1 MPGTDEYSG
10 MRAVRRPTRADVEA
24 AARRIAPSLRP
35 TPVVEAD
42 GVVLKLETVQ
52 PTGSFKVRGAL
63 AALTTL
69 DRREHVVTA
78 SAGNHG
84 LAVAWAAELL
94 GLDATVVVPVNAA
107 RAKVDALRRFPATL
121 VEHGASFDDAERHAL
136 SLGGR
141 YVSAYND
148 TEVIAG
154 AGTIALELPDV
165 ETLVV
170 PVGGGGLCSGVSL
183 ATGARVIGVVPAAFP
198 AMRAALDA
206 GGVVAIEGRATVA
219 DGLHGNIEPGSVTF
233 EIVRDLVDD
242 VVTVDEQAILEAM
255 RFLAAEHGLAV
266 EGAGAVAVAAI
277 RTGAAEP
284 RGRTVAIVSGRN
296 A

>member
-1 MPGTDEYSG
+1 MPGTDEYTG

-24 AARRIAPSLRP
+24 AALRIAPSLQP
-35 TPVVEAD
+35 TPVAEAD
-42 GVVLKLETVQ
+42 GLVLKLETVQ

-69 DRREHVVTA
+69 ERGEHVVTA

-84 LAVAWAAELL
+84 LAVAWAAKLL
-94 GLDATVVVPVNAA
+94 GLEATVVVPVNAA

-154 AGTIALELPDV
+154 AGTIGLELPDA

-170 PVGGGGLCSGVSL
+170 PIGGGGLCSGLAL

-198 AMRAALDA
+198 AMRASLAA
-206 GGVVAIEGRATVA
+206 GAVVAIEGGATVA

-233 EIVRDLVDD
+233 EIVRDLVYD
-242 VVTVDEQAILEAM
+242 VVAVDEPAILEAM
-255 RFLAAEHGLAV
+255 RFLEAEHGLVV
-266 EGAGAVAVAAI
+266 EGAGAAAVAAI
-277 RTGAAEP
+277 RTGAAEAH
-284 RGRTVAIVSGRN
+284 GRTVAIVSGRN
-296 A
+296 V